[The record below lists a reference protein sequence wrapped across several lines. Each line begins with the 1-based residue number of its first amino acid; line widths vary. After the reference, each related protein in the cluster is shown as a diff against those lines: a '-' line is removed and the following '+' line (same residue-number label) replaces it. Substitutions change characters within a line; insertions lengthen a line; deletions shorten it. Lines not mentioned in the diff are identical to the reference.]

1 MKKIMPII
9 AAVLVLGAVLFWF
22 ITPENTASSSS
33 TTPNPA
39 QTAVAA
45 AANGT
50 AFLYDVRTPE
60 EFATKHVDNAINFDV
75 EKMKVG
81 TLPNV
86 PKDSTIY
93 VYCRSG
99 NRSAQATQ
107 ILRANGFTN
116 VSDLGGLD
124 ELKNAGVY

>member
-1 MKKIMPII
+1 MKKFIFII
-9 AAVLVLGAVLFWF
+9 AGLLLVAAVLFWF
-22 ITPENTASSSS
+22 TAPENTATPS
-33 TTPNPA
+33 TEPNTA
-39 QTAVAA
+39 QIAVTA

-50 AFLYDVRTPE
+50 AYLYDVRTPE

-81 TLPNV
+81 ILPNV
-86 PKDSTIY
+86 PKDSTLY

-99 NRSAQATQ
+99 NRSAQATE
-107 ILRANGFTN
+107 ILKANGYTN

-124 ELKNAGVY
+124 DLKNAGVY